1 MSDDGRSAARPP
13 ASLPDEGLTTLIK
26 FVALAICVALLVPA
40 IAHADGDATA
50 GELVFKSQC
59 SICHAVDGHNRVGPH
74 LDGVVGR
81 KAGSVAGYS
90 YSAANKSS
98 DLTWT
103 EEVLMTYLDNP
114 RKVVPGTKMTYVG
127 LHDPTKRSDVI
138 AYLKQLSK
146 QVQP

>member
-1 MSDDGRSAARPP
+1 MIKYVAQAACL
-13 ASLPDEGLTTLIK
+13 AVLI
-26 FVALAICVALLVPA
+26 PT
-40 IAHADGDATA
+40 IAHAAGDPTS
-50 GELVFKSQC
+50 GEAVFKSQC

-81 KAGSVAGYS
+81 KAGSVDGYS

-103 EEVLMTYLDNP
+103 EEELMTYLDNP
-114 RKVVPGTKMTYVG
+114 RKVVPGTKMTYAG
-127 LHDPTKRSDVI
+127 LHDPAKRSDVI